1 MESME
6 IVFRELHAGGVR
18 FVVIGG
24 VALLLHGVVRL
35 TLDLGLVIIPA
46 EDNLRSFL
54 KVMQKLGMRPRVP
67 VDPTDLLKP
76 DIVDRWRHEKGM
88 KAFTFINPKE
98 PTDDI
103 DILIDEIIPFD
114 EIARDAVVFDISG
127 IPVNVISIP
136 HLKRMKMI
144 AGRPQDLADLESL
157 SELEKMK
164 DDEK

>member
-1 MESME
+1 MEAME
-6 IVFRELHAGGVR
+6 IVFRELHTAGVR

-35 TLDLGLVIIPA
+35 TLDLDLVIIPT

-54 KVMQKLGMRPRVP
+54 KVMKKLGMRPRVP
-67 VDPTDLLKP
+67 VDPADLLNP
-76 DIVDRWRHEKGM
+76 DTVARWRQEKNM

-98 PTDDI
+98 PANDI
-103 DILIDEIIPFD
+103 DILIDEIIPFG

-127 IPVNVISIP
+127 IPVSVISIP

-144 AGRPQDLADLESL
+144 AGRPQDLADLASL
-157 SELEKMK
+157 SELEKIK
-164 DDEK
+164 DDKE